1 MRDSYRHSISR
12 RDFCGLLPAAVL
24 IAGHPAMAW
33 AAPGGGAAP
42 ALRPLRFDIVW
53 SKDRIGSHVVTFEQ
67 SGSDLLVRSHIDVE
81 VRLMWMTLFSYS
93 HQSVETWNDGRL
105 VSFESQ
111 TDDNGRKETVTGQA
125 REDGFEATGR
135 KGTVLAPPD
144 IMVGTFW
151 NPEIISRT
159 VILDPQK
166 GILRDQVV
174 HGHDRTTLT
183 VSGESRLVDRYRLSS
198 LMEGTIYYDDN
209 SKWIGA
215 SFKKKGGTVLYRFN
229 EPV

>member
-1 MRDSYRHSISR
+1 MSR
-12 RDFCGLLPAAVL
+12 RGFCGLLPAAVL

-33 AAPGGGAAP
+33 AAPGAASGL

-67 SGSDLLVRSHIDVE
+67 SGGELFVRTHIDVE
-81 VRLMWMTLFSYS
+81 VRLMWMTLFKYA
-93 HQSVETWNDGRL
+93 HQSIETWNDRRL

-111 TDDNGRKETVTGQA
+111 TDDNGRKESVTGKA
-125 REDGFEATGR
+125 REDGFESTGR

-151 NPEIISRT
+151 NPEILNRT

-166 GILRDQVV
+166 GILRDQIV

-183 VSGESRLVDRYRLSS
+183 VSGESRLVDGYRVSS
-198 LMEGTIYYDDN
+198 LMDGTIYYDDN

-215 SFKKKGGTVLYRFN
+215 IFKKKGGMVLYRYN
-229 EPV
+229 DPI